1 MEDKGGQPAIFDHRI
16 LFPDE
21 KGYEREC
28 VREKEQLFLIDHK
41 ILEQVPNNRGPL

>member
-1 MEDKGGQPAIFDHRI
+1 MKDKGGQPAIFDHRI

-21 KGYEREC
+21 KGYERES
-28 VREKEQLFLIDHK
+28 VREKEQLLFDYK